1 MRELR
6 KNFSMK
12 MSTLVSTT
20 LIAFGLMM
28 TGCETTTTR
37 DDSST
42 MTATADEPIHISH
55 ATMRVDGLGCPMCAE
70 SISVL
75 LGNIDAVRDSQID
88 LSTGTVR
95 VDLDPQIAV
104 RASDLRSAI
113 VDGGFTFRSISYS
126 E

>member
-1 MRELR
+1 
-6 KNFSMK
+6 MK
-12 MSTLVSTT
+12 ASTLVPAA
-20 LIAFGLMM
+20 LISFGLLI
-28 TGCETTTTR
+28 TGCESTTTR

-42 MTATADEPIHISH
+42 MTTPADEPIHISQ

-75 LGNIDAVRDSQID
+75 LGNINAVRDSQID

-95 VDLDPQIAV
+95 VNLDPQIAV
-104 RASDLRSAI
+104 RASELRSAL

>member
-1 MRELR
+1 M
-6 KNFSMK
+6 NTY
-12 MSTLVSTT
+12 TLVPAA
-20 LIAFGLMM
+20 LIAFGVLM
-28 TGCETTTTR
+28 TGCESTTTR

-42 MTATADEPIHISH
+42 MTVTADEPIHISQ

-95 VDLDPQIAV
+95 VVLDPQVAV
-104 RASDLRSAI
+104 RPSELQGAI